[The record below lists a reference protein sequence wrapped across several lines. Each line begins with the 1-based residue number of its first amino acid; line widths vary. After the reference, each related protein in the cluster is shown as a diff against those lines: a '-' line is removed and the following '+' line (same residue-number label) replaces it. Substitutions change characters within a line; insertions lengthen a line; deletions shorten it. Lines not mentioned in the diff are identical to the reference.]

1 VPELPEVETMVRAL
15 RRQVRGRT
23 IIRSRLIR
31 DDVVKNRSRP
41 AFLRGI
47 RRAEIRDVYRR
58 AKNVVFDL
66 EEYTLVVQP
75 GMTGSFHLTDASTPV
90 VRSDYPVLTMTLDDG
105 RRLTY
110 RDVRRLGRI
119 YLLRPDEWRSFSAR
133 IGPEPLDPALTADAF
148 GAVLRRSRQ
157 AIKKVI
163 MDQRRLAGVGNIY
176 ANEALFVSGID
187 PSRPADSLTASD
199 YQRLLTAIQDI
210 LRAAVA
216 AEGTTIRDYRTASGK
231 PGGFQTQLFVYGR
244 EGEPCR
250 NCGTPLAATH
260 TIDAR
265 TTVFCYHCQR

>member
-1 VPELPEVETMVRAL
+1 
-15 RRQVRGRT
+15 
-23 IIRSRLIR
+23 
-31 DDVVKNRSRP
+31 
-41 AFLRGI
+41 
-47 RRAEIRDVYRR
+47 
-58 AKNVVFDL
+58 
-66 EEYTLVVQP
+66 
-75 GMTGSFHLTDASTPV
+75 
-90 VRSDYPVLTMTLDDG
+90 MTLDDG

-119 YLLRPDEWRSFSAR
+119 YLLRPDEWERFSAR
-133 IGPEPLDPALTADAF
+133 IGPEPLDPGLTAEAF
-148 GAVLRRSRQ
+148 GAVLARSRQ

-163 MDQRRLAGVGNIY
+163 MDQRRIAGVGNIY

-187 PSRPADSLTASD
+187 PSKPADRLTAAD
-199 YQRLLTAIQDI
+199 HQRLLTAVQDI